1 MTECFDLLRSGIN
14 DIKAKE
20 IRIVRLVFTFPI
32 RLVFC
37 MSSVLTDGGYVL
49 PLAL

>member
-1 MTECFDLLRSGIN
+1 MDVLIYFAKCN